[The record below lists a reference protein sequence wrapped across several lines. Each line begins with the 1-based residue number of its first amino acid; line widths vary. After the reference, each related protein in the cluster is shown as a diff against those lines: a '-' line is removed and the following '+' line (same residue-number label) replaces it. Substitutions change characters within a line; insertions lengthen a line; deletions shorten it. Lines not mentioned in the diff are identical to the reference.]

1 MDILGMLTRI
11 AMSNRAAEFM
21 ERWEFDHIKFVP
33 DSERAEEARRLAAL
47 CREDAAKAGIS
58 AADLDAAV
66 EGDLIGNM
74 AGALAAAA
82 FRQIAIEQ
90 WADEE

>member
-1 MDILGMLTRI
+1 MDILRMLARRT
-11 AMSNRAAEFM
+11 MSNCAAEFV

-33 DSERAEEARRLAAL
+33 DSERAEEARRLAVL
-47 CREDAAKAGIS
+47 CRQDAAKAGIS
-58 AADLDAAV
+58 ATDLDAAV

-74 AGALAAAA
+74 ASALAAAA
-82 FRQIAIEQ
+82 FRRIAVEQ